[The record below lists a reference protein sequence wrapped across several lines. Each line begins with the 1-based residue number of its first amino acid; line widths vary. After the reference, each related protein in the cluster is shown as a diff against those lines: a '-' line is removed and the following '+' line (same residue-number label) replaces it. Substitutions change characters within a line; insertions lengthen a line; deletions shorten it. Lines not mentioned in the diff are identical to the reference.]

1 MQGIEELRAL
11 LNQKSP
17 SSGLTVHN
25 TESKELRC
33 LQTPMEEALSTST
46 ESPSQEN
53 YRDNKIHPLN
63 ELICRV
69 KLWIWTSGHGQNISR
84 KLDAIK

>member
-25 TESKELRC
+25 TESKELWC
-33 LQTPMEEALSTST
+33 LQTPLEEALSTST
-46 ESPSQEN
+46 ESPSQES
-53 YRDNKIHPLN
+53 YGDNKMHPLN
-63 ELICRV
+63 ELSQTLV
-69 KLWIWTSGHGQNISR
+69 
-84 KLDAIK
+84 LDFWPLTEYK

>member
-25 TESKELRC
+25 IESKELRC
-33 LQTPMEEALSTST
+33 LQTPLEEALSTST
-46 ESPSQEN
+46 ESPSQES
-53 YRDNKIHPLN
+53 YRDNKMHPLN
-63 ELICRV
+63 ELSQTLV
-69 KLWIWTSGHGQNISR
+69 
-84 KLDAIK
+84 LDFWPLTEYK